1 MILRNDLIFKNV
13 SIMYM
18 LKEIKKLMKEENLT
32 ESEADFVYN
41 KMYRMYDILIHA
53 NLPSEY
59 AWKLAKEYQRNTIQ
73 ELKG

>member
-1 MILRNDLIFKNV
+1 
-13 SIMYM
+13 M
-18 LKEIKKLMKEENLT
+18 LKHIQQLMKEENLT
-32 ESEADFVYN
+32 QSQAVFVYN
-41 KMYRMYDILIHA
+41 KMIRMYHTLIHA

>member
-1 MILRNDLIFKNV
+1 MIQNIQQ
-13 SIMYM
+13 
-18 LKEIKKLMKEENLT
+18 LMKEENLT
-32 ESEADFVYN
+32 ESQADFVYN
-41 KMYRMYDILIHA
+41 KMMRMYHTLIHA